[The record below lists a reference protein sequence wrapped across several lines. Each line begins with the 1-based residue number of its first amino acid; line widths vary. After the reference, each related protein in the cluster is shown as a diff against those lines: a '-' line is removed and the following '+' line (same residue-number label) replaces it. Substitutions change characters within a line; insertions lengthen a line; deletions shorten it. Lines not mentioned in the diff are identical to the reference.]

1 MYALARKD
9 HLARNLNR
17 LQKLFPEDYKFFP
30 QTWLLPAEF
39 GDFKKQFGEQ
49 NNKKKRKPNCKTFI
63 GKPEASCQGRGIF
76 ITRNLDDFEP
86 TEHYVVQRYLHKP
99 LLIDKLKFDLR
110 IYILLSGVDPLRI
123 YFYKEGLCRLA
134 TAEYKPP
141 RQSNLDNLYMHLTNY
156 AINKSASNYIMNKGS
171 EQDDLGH
178 KRSLTFAFK
187 YIEQLGHDV
196 EKLKHDIKATII
208 KTLVMVQPML
218 SHTYRSCQ
226 PDDVENSMC
235 FEILG
240 FDIFID
246 EKLKPWILEVNH
258 APSFTTDSP
267 LDFKIKKNLISDTI
281 RLLN

>member
-1 MYALARKD
+1 
-9 HLARNLNR
+9 
-17 LQKLFPEDYKFFP
+17 
-30 QTWLLPAEF
+30 
-39 GDFKKQFGEQ
+39 
-49 NNKKKRKPNCKTFI
+49 
-63 GKPEASCQGRGIF
+63 
-76 ITRNLDDFEP
+76 
-86 TEHYVVQRYLHKP
+86 
-99 LLIDKLKFDLR
+99 
-110 IYILLSGVDPLRI
+110 
-123 YFYKEGLCRLA
+123 
-134 TAEYKPP
+134 
-141 RQSNLDNLYMHLTNY
+141 
-156 AINKSASNYIMNKGS
+156 MNKGS

-196 EKLKHDIKATII
+196 VKLKHDIKMTII

-240 FDIFID
+240 FDVFID

-267 LDFKIKKNLISDTI
+267 LDFKIKKNLINDTI
-281 RLLN
+281 KLLNLSYYKKMKLKK